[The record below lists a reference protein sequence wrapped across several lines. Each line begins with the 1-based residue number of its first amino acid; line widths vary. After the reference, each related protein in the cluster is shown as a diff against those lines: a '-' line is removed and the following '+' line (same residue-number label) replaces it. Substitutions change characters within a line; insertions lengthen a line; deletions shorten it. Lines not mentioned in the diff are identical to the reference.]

1 MAMSGVFAIM
11 TPGLEHPTRPVRTPI
26 RDRRQT
32 GVARGMGLALL
43 VVILTLAVSWSFAP
57 TLSPSDRVLRAVA
70 AATVAAL
77 WLAAAIGH
85 VAILRFESPADIDAA
100 ASGSPDSPRVA
111 MAQAVLRNTL
121 EQVVL
126 AIPAYLALAWVIEGS
141 GAMVPM
147 LAALFSVGRT
157 LFWANYARGAVVRA
171 FGFALG
177 FYSSVAA
184 LVIILVALVG
194 RLV

>member
-1 MAMSGVFAIM
+1 MI
-11 TPGLEHPTRPVRTPI
+11 PGPDYPDHPGRPARAPV

-32 GVARGMGLALL
+32 GVARGMAAAL
-43 VVILTLAVSWSFAP
+43 VVVLLTLAVGWSVGSP
-57 TLSPSDRVLRAVA
+57 LSPTDRVLRAVA

-77 WLAAAIGH
+77 WLAAAIGR
-85 VAILRFESPADIDAA
+85 VAALRFDSPADIDAA
-100 ASGSPDSPRVA
+100 ASGSGDSPRVT
-111 MAQAVLRNTL
+111 MANAVLRNTL

-126 AIPAYLALAWVIEGS
+126 AIPAYLALAWVVEGS

-157 LFWANYARGAVVRA
+157 LFWAHYARGAAARS
-171 FGFALG
+171 FGFALT

-184 LVIILVALVG
+184 LVIVLVALVG